1 MYKLFIALRYLKRRI
16 ITYIAI
22 AGVSVGVM
30 VLVIVLSVMG
40 GFQREF
46 HEKIRGTMA
55 DIIITQEEFGMTNH
69 DEIIKKVS
77 KIPGPFKFALDFEPT
92 GKDALRLTWWK

>member
-1 MYKLFIALRYLKRRI
+1 MYKLFISLKYLRRRI

-55 DIIITQEEFGMTNH
+55 DVIITKGRL
-69 DEIIKKVS
+69 S
-77 KIPGPFKFALDFEPT
+77 K
-92 GKDALRLTWWK
+92 RS